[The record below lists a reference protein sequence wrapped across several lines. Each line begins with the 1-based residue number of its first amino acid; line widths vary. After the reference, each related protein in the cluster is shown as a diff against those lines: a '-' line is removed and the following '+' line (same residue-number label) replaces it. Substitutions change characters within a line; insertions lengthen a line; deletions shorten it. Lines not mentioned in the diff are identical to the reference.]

1 MPWFWQTP
9 SSLSEERTD
18 STPPTLS
25 STPRPDL
32 AGDPFRSSASTS
44 SYFNFTTLSSTACLT
59 SLLLGGAFFYST
71 YLTRIPTLAHL
82 PASLLRHRRRTLLGR
97 VSSVGDADN
106 FRLYH
111 TPGGILA
118 GWGWLRQVP
127 VEKKALTNQTL
138 HVRIAGIDAPELAH
152 FGNPGQPGGREALA
166 WLTQRLEG
174 RSVRV
179 HALRRD
185 QYDRLVGTVAARGD
199 WRIIRSADVGWEMI
213 RAGWATVYEAK
224 RGAEYAGR
232 EEDYRA
238 AERLAKKEARG
249 IWGAVR
255 DEVSL
260 FSRIRAVI
268 GLTTRESS
276 TAKVET
282 PRQFKNRMTKME
294 DRKVKSP

>member
-9 SSLSEERTD
+9 SSLQEGGTD
-18 STPPTLS
+18 STPPSLTHGA
-25 STPRPDL
+25 DL
-32 AGDPFRSSASTS
+32 AGGQSQLAAGTS
-44 SYFNFTTLSSTACLT
+44 SYLNLTTLFSTACLT
-59 SLLLGGAFFYST
+59 SLVLGGAYFYST
-71 YLTRIPTLAHL
+71 YLTRIPTIAHL
-82 PASLLRHRRRTLLGR
+82 PASLLRHPRRTLLGR

-111 TPGGILA
+111 TPGGIPA

-127 VEKKALTNQTL
+127 LEKKGLTNQTL

-152 FGNPGQPGGREALA
+152 FGNPGQPGGKEALA

-185 QYDRLVGTVAARGD
+185 QYDRLVGTVAARGG
-199 WRIIRSADVGWEMI
+199 WRITRSADVGLDMI

-224 RGAEYAGR
+224 KGAEYDGR

-238 AERLAKKEARG
+238 AERLAKKEAKG
-249 IWGAVR
+249 IWGGVA
-255 DEVSL
+255 EEASF
-260 FSRIRAVI
+260 FSRIGA
-268 GLTTRESS
+268 LTGWTEREPS
-276 TAKVET
+276 TATVET
-282 PRQFKNRMTKME
+282 PRQFKTRMTRAN
-294 DRKVKSP
+294 DRRTRD